1 MQLRDLVG
9 LRLLLLG
16 HAPRVLRLPRR
27 HDQPFKFHRSFWNGL
42 QNGPAGMCS
51 VVLIVGA
58 VGLVVWA
65 LAVPAPAK
73 MMAAIAGPAKQA
85 PIIALV
91 PNRMTIPLW

>member
-1 MQLRDLVG
+1 
-9 LRLLLLG
+9 
-16 HAPRVLRLPRR
+16 
-27 HDQPFKFHRSFWNGL
+27 
-42 QNGPAGMCS
+42 MCS

-85 PIIALV
+85 PIVALV
-91 PNRMTIPLW
+91 PNRMTIPLCYCRPVAVLVVSDPRPSHTSAASSCYGSETW